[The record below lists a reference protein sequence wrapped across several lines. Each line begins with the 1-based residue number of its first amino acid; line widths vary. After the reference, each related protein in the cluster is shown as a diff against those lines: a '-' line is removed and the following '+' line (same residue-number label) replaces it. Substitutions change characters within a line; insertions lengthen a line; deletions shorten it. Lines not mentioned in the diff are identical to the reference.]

1 MLFFTFVTI
10 MVIGF
15 IAAWL
20 LGEYDHECLS
30 IISGTLAVIATLI
43 VVFSGIGI
51 VLNHADAD
59 AQVARNKQIYES
71 LVYQYENDVFSDDDD
86 VVGKKELYNQ
96 IQDWNKD
103 LAYYQSVQDD
113 FWTGIFYPNVFDQ
126 FEYIEYKQG

>member
-1 MLFFTFVTI
+1 ML
-10 MVIGF
+10 
-15 IAAWL
+15 
-20 LGEYDHECLS
+20 
-30 IISGTLAVIATLI
+30 TLKL
-43 VVFSGIGI
+43 
-51 VLNHADAD
+51 
-59 AQVARNKQIYES
+59 